1 MKQQL
6 NEEFR
11 RMQKLAG
18 IITESQYK
26 WESSK
31 ELGLDVNSL
40 TYANFD
46 QWKNNLNDSDEKTF
60 FINLANKV
68 KSGNTSEDKF
78 NEAIKLNFNTL
89 EWDSKPQLTNKTTSS
104 PTQEK
109 PTQSPIQKEESF
121 EEKINKLEYGDKDL
135 RGISMNV
142 SFYEKDT
149 DKQKV
154 DTAFSN
160 ILKKI
165 NPDISLDDAKNKVIS
180 TNLALDNDK
189 NFYKTLWA
197 ATQRSYSVEQGL
209 KDYFIDNPEIFK

>member
-46 QWKNNLNDSDEKTF
+46 QWKNNQNDSDEKTF

-78 NEAIKLNFNTL
+78 NKAIKLNFNTL

-121 EEKINKLEYGDKDL
+121 KEKINKLEDKDL
-135 RGISMNV
+135 QDISMNV
-142 SFYEKDT
+142 SFNEEDT

-154 DTAFSN
+154 DTAFSK

-180 TNLALDNDK
+180 TNLALDNNK
-189 NFYKTLWA
+189 SFYKTLYA
-197 ATQRSYSVEQGL
+197 AAQRSYSVERGL